1 MMAPKDLLLAL
12 VVILAWGVNF
22 VVIKVG
28 LHGMPPMLLGALR
41 FTLAAVPAV
50 FFVRRP
56 QIPWRL
62 LVLYG
67 ATIQLGQFV
76 LLFTGMYVG
85 MPAGLASLVLQS
97 QAFFTLVFA
106 MLFLGE
112 RLRVQ
117 SLIGLAIA
125 AGGLVVIAAQGG
137 RAMTLAGF
145 LLTIGS
151 AAMWA
156 FGNIVTKKVGKA
168 NLVSL
173 VVWASLVP
181 PVPFFLLSL
190 WFEGPHRIATALAG
204 LNGASIFAVVYLAF
218 VATLL
223 GYGLWSRLMSRYPAA
238 QVAQFS
244 LLVPIVG
251 LASSS
256 LLLDEH
262 LTRAQLIGAALV
274 MGGLAVNVFGGNWCA
289 ASRCRDAPARAACRR
304 WGGVGYGRQAI
315 RPFAS
320 GGFAAK

>member
-56 QIPWRL
+56 QISWRL

-76 LLFTGMYVG
+76 FLFTGMYVG

-117 SLIGLAIA
+117 NLVGLAIA

-145 LLTIGS
+145 LLTICS

-156 FGNIVTKKVGKA
+156 VGNIVTKKVGKA

-190 WFEGPHRIATALAG
+190 WFEGPQRIATALAG
-204 LNGASIFAVVYLAF
+204 LDGASIFAVVNIRIIW
-218 VATLL
+218 TH
-223 GYGLWSRLMSRYPAA
+223 GSEQGWRRQKDQETAA

-244 LLVPIVG
+244 LLVPIIG
-251 LASSS
+251 LASSA

-262 LTRAQLIGAALV
+262 LTQAQLIGAALV
-274 MGGLAVNVFGGNWCA
+274 MGGLAVNVFGGKLLSRFA
-289 ASRCRDAPARAACRR
+289 AS
-304 WGGVGYGRQAI
+304 
-315 RPFAS
+315 
-320 GGFAAK
+320 

>member
-1 MMAPKDLLLAL
+1 MTPKDLLLAL

-22 VVIKVG
+22 VVIRVG
-28 LHGMPPMLLGALR
+28 LDGMPPMLLGALR

-76 LLFTGMYVG
+76 FLFTAMYVG

-106 MLFLGE
+106 MAFLGE

-117 SLIGLAIA
+117 NLIGLA
-125 AGGLVVIAAQGG
+125 IAAQGG

-145 LLTIGS
+145 LLTLCS

-156 FGNIVTKKVGKA
+156 FGNIVTKKVGQA

-190 WFEGPHRIATALAG
+190 WFEGPQRIAAALGA
-204 LNGASIFAVVYLAF
+204 LTGASIFAVVYLAF

-223 GYGLWSRLMSRYPAA
+223 GYGLWSRLLSRYPAA

-244 LLVPIVG
+244 LLVPVIG
-251 LASSS
+251 LASAA

-262 LTRAQLIGAALV
+262 LTRAQLTGAALV
-274 MGGLAVNVFGGNWCA
+274 MGGLAVNVFGGKLVRRFA
-289 ASRCRDAPARAACRR
+289 AS
-304 WGGVGYGRQAI
+304 
-315 RPFAS
+315 
-320 GGFAAK
+320 